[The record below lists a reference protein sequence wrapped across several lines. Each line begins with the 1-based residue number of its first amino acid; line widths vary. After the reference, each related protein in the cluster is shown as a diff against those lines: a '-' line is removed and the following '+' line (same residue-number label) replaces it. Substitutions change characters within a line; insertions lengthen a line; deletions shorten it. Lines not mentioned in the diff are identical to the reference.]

1 MRKYAMFF
9 AVITLVPVL
18 LWSQENRVP
27 QPDKQG
33 KVQEDIAKEFK
44 WAQVHKMPQFEKEM
58 IKKEMRCGKGENI
71 AEMLKLTD
79 AQKDQLANIRTKYQ
93 RVRIPLQ
100 SNLKL
105 AHLDLQDA
113 LKSLDQ
119 KRIDEA
125 VKSINNIRSDIFKA
139 RINEKVEFLKL
150 LTDDQKKMLKEHQTK
165 MGNMRH
171 MKIMR
176 RGSPGMG
183 FIEEENEDVPAFGFL
198 DEPFDLPLFDE
209 EIEIELGPED

>member
-1 MRKYAMFF
+1 MFL

-44 WAQVHKMPQFEKEM
+44 WAQVHKMPQGEKI
-58 IKKEMRCGKGENI
+58 IKKEMRCQSEQF

-79 AQKDQLANIRTKYQ
+79 AQKDQLASIRTKYQ

-105 AHLDLQDA
+105 AQLDLQDA
-113 LKSLDQ
+113 LKDLDQ

-150 LTDDQKKMLKEHQTK
+150 LTDDQKKMLKEHQMQ
-165 MGNMRH
+165 MGKIRH

-176 RGSPGMG
+176 RGGPGMG
-183 FIEEENEDVPAFGFL
+183 FIEEENEDMPAFGFL

>member
-1 MRKYAMFF
+1 MRKYAMFL

-44 WAQVHKMPQFEKEM
+44 WAQVHKMPQGEKI
-58 IKKEMRCGKGENI
+58 IKKEMRCQSEQF

-79 AQKDQLANIRTKYQ
+79 AQKDQLASIRTKYQ

-105 AHLDLQDA
+105 AQLDLQDA
-113 LKSLDQ
+113 LKDLDQ

-139 RINEKVEFLKL
+139 RINEKEEFLKL
-150 LTDDQKKMLKEHQTK
+150 LTDDQKKMLKEHQMQ
-165 MGNMRH
+165 MGKISH

-176 RGSPGMG
+176 RGGPGMG
-183 FIEEENEDVPAFGFL
+183 FIEEENEDMPAFGFL

>member
-1 MRKYAMFF
+1 MRKYAMFL

-44 WAQVHKMPQFEKEM
+44 WAQVHKMPQGEKI
-58 IKKEMRCGKGENI
+58 IKKEMRCQSEQF

-79 AQKDQLANIRTKYQ
+79 AQKDQLASIRTKYQ

-105 AHLDLQDA
+105 AQLDLQDA
-113 LKSLDQ
+113 LKDLDQ

-150 LTDDQKKMLKEHQTK
+150 LTDDQKKMLKEHQMQ
-165 MGNMRH
+165 MGKIRH

-176 RGSPGMG
+176 RGGPGMG
-183 FIEEENEDVPAFGFL
+183 FIEEENEDMPAFGFL